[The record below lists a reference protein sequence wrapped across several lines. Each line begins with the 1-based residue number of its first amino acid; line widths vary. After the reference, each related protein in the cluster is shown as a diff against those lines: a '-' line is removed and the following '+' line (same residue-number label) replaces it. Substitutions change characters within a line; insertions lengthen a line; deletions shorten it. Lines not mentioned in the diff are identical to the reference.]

1 MLNDSIL
8 NNVAFLESEIDE
20 TRVRQCISQV
30 NLDSWVL
37 GLKNGLNTS
46 VGELGNKVSGGQK
59 QRIAIA
65 RALYKDAGILIFD
78 EVTNNLDTE
87 SKNQMLK
94 AIAELKKQN
103 KTVLFITHKEDELSL
118 CDKVYLLKNSKLET
132 RKI

>member
-46 VGELGNKVSGGQK
+46 VGELANKVSGGQK
-59 QRIAIA
+59 QRISIA

-118 CDKVYLLKNSKLET
+118 CDKVYLLKNGKLET

>member
-20 TRVRQCISQV
+20 IRVRQCISQV

-46 VGELGNKVSGGQK
+46 VGELGNKVSGRQK

-65 RALYKDAGILIFD
+65 RALYKDAEILIFD

-94 AIAELKKQN
+94 AIVELKKQN

-118 CDKVYLLKNSKLET
+118 CDKVYLLKNGKLET

>member
-20 TRVRQCISQV
+20 IRVRQCISQV

-46 VGELGNKVSGGQK
+46 VGELGNKVSGRQK

-65 RALYKDAGILIFD
+65 RALYKDAEILIFD